1 MEPAAMD
8 DVVNIIAAYKC
19 LMIRVTIIAI
29 LIVLC
34 SACSRTEFAYRNA
47 DWLLEYYTWK
57 TLQTSNAQR
66 DQWQPLLQDTLR
78 SHREQELPLVI
89 AYLDRAE
96 RFIREPDDAV
106 GARCLV
112 DGALLLYQRHAP
124 LAVDLAVPLLV
135 ELDADQIRHL
145 AKHMSQRQ
153 QDAVEEYLNP
163 DHQLRKAARQER
175 ITERIE
181 VWTGKLN
188 ASQRQ
193 IVNQALQRIPDMSAS
208 WLEYRAQ
215 HTDMLLAMLETGVG
229 AATLRTYLED
239 WWVHRDG
246 TSAETREHWRLARLE
261 SIQLMDKLAG
271 SLTGRQ
277 FAALENRLGDIR
289 RDLATFTSPRAE
301 PVSLQDVPACTSI
314 PD

>member
-1 MEPAAMD
+1 M
-8 DVVNIIAAYKC
+8 
-19 LMIRVTIIAI
+19 LRVTTIVI

-47 DWLLEYYTWK
+47 DRLLEYYTWK

-66 DQWQPLLQDTLR
+66 DQWQPLLQTTLR
-78 SHREQELPLVI
+78 YHREQELPLVI

-96 RFIREPDDAV
+96 RFIRKPDDAV
-106 GARCLV
+106 GATCLV
-112 DGALLLYQRHAP
+112 DGVLLLYQRHAH

-153 QDAVEEYLNP
+153 QDAVEQYLNP
-163 DHQLRKAARQER
+163 DPQQRKAARQER

-181 VWTGKLN
+181 IWTGKLN
-188 ASQRQ
+188 GSQRQ
-193 IVNQALQRIPDMSAS
+193 MVNQALQRIPDMSAS

-215 HTDMLLAMLETGVG
+215 RTNKLLAMIETGAD

-246 TSAETREHWRLARLE
+246 TSAETREYWRLARHE
-261 SIQLMDKLAG
+261 FVQLMDKLVTT
-271 SLTGRQ
+271 LTNRQ
-277 FAALENRLGDIR
+277 RTTLENRLGESR
-289 RDLATFTSPRAE
+289 KDLASFVPPTPE
-301 PVSLQDVPACTSI
+301 PVSLQDVPACTSM

>member
-1 MEPAAMD
+1 MPRILA
-8 DVVNIIAAYKC
+8 
-19 LMIRVTIIAI
+19 IAI

-34 SACSRTEFAYRNA
+34 SACSRAELTYRRA
-47 DWLLEYYTWK
+47 DWLLEYYAWK
-57 TLQTSNAQR
+57 TVDASSAQR
-66 DQWQPLLQDTLR
+66 DHWRPRLQTTLR
-78 SHREQELPLVI
+78 YHREQELPLVI

-96 RFIREPDDAV
+96 RFISEPDDAV
-106 GARCLV
+106 GATCLT
-112 DGALLLYQRHAP
+112 DGALLLYQRHAH

-163 DHQLRKAARQER
+163 DPQQRKAARQER

-181 VWTGKLN
+181 IWTGKLN
-188 ASQRQ
+188 GNQRQ
-193 IVNQALQRIPDMSAS
+193 MVNQALQRIPDMSAS

-215 HTDMLLAMLETGVG
+215 RTDMLLAMIETGAD
-229 AATLRTYLED
+229 AAILRTYLED

-246 TSAETREHWRLARLE
+246 TTDETREHWRLARHE
-261 SIQLMDKLAG
+261 FVQLMDKLVTT
-271 SLTGRQ
+271 LTNRQ
-277 FAALENRLGDIR
+277 RTTLENRLGELR
-289 RDLATFTSPRAE
+289 KDLASFVPPTAK
-301 PVSLQDVPACTSI
+301 PVSLQDVPACASM

>member
-1 MEPAAMD
+1 M
-8 DVVNIIAAYKC
+8 
-19 LMIRVTIIAI
+19 LRVTIIAI

-57 TLQTSNAQR
+57 TLHTSNAQL
-66 DQWQPLLQDTLR
+66 DQWQPLLQATLR
-78 SHREQELPLVI
+78 YHREQELPLVI

-106 GARCLV
+106 GATCLI
-112 DGALLLYQRHAP
+112 DGALLLYQRHAH
-124 LAVDLAVPLLV
+124 LAVDLAVPLLA
-135 ELDADQIRHL
+135 ELDADQINHL
-145 AKHMSQRQ
+145 AEHMGQRQ

-163 DHQLRKAARQER
+163 DPHQRKAARQER

-181 VWTGKLN
+181 IWMGKLN
-188 ASQRQ
+188 GSQRQ
-193 IVNQALQRIPDMSAS
+193 MVNQALQRIPDMSAS

-215 HTDMLLAMLETGVG
+215 RTDMLLAMIETGAD

-246 TSAETREHWRLARLE
+246 TSAETREHWRLARHE
-261 SIQLMDKLAG
+261 FIQLMGKLVTT
-271 SLTGRQ
+271 LTNRQ
-277 FAALENRLGDIR
+277 RTTLESRLGKLR
-289 RDLATFTSPRAE
+289 KDLASFAPPTPE
-301 PVSLQDVPACTSI
+301 PVSLQDVPACTSM

>member
-1 MEPAAMD
+1 MPRILA
-8 DVVNIIAAYKC
+8 
-19 LMIRVTIIAI
+19 IAI

-34 SACSRTEFAYRNA
+34 SACSRAELTYRRA
-47 DWLLEYYTWK
+47 DWLLEYYAWK
-57 TLQTSNAQR
+57 TVHASSVQR
-66 DQWQPLLQDTLR
+66 DHWRPLLQTTLHH
-78 SHREQELPLVI
+78 HREQELPLVI

-106 GARCLV
+106 GATCLI
-112 DGALLLYQRHAP
+112 DGALLLYQRHAH

-163 DHQLRKAARQER
+163 DPQQRKAARQER

-181 VWTGKLN
+181 IWTGKLN
-188 ASQRQ
+188 GNQRQ
-193 IVNQALQRIPDMSAS
+193 MVNQALQRIPDMSAS

-215 HTDMLLAMLETGVG
+215 RTDMLLAMIETGAD
-229 AATLRTYLED
+229 AAILRTYLED

-246 TSAETREHWRLARLE
+246 TTAETREHWRLARHE
-261 SIQLMDKLAG
+261 FVQLMDKLVTT
-271 SLTGRQ
+271 LTNRQ
-277 FAALENRLGDIR
+277 RTTLENRLGELR
-289 RDLATFTSPRAE
+289 KDLASFVPPTPE
-301 PVSLQDVPACTSI
+301 PVSLQNVPACTSM